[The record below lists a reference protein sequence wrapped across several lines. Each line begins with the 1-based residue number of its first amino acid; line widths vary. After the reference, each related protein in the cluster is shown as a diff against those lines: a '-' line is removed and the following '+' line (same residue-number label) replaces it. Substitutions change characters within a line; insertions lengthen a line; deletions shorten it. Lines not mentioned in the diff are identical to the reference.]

1 MPPAPYGQKEI
12 NEIYENQPD
21 TDVTLPVKETQPLV
35 FRIPEMESSYS
46 VFDMQGRFVAKFIT
60 QGVEDLHMLT
70 KRNVKHAGTYLVR
83 SKAGRTFR
91 ISVK

>member
-1 MPPAPYGQKEI
+1 
-12 NEIYENQPD
+12 
-21 TDVTLPVKETQPLV
+21 
-35 FRIPEMESSYS
+35 MESSYS